1 MKVLQEVAAV
11 ALASLPWLAIPPAAS
26 AVTVPHALVLSA
38 RATPS
43 ALGPSGGQVRVTGK
57 VRHAASCQL
66 ELLSRQSFPVVYSHN
81 PTTACRSG
89 NYSAHVIIGAN
100 PSAAKRTVAFALVAG
115 NGPYTSTGRFY
126 VSLAPLAVPSIL
138 SARATPSA
146 LGPSGGQVRLS
157 RPLWK
162 LRWRSPA

>member
-1 MKVLQEVAAV
+1 MTYRTKTGSATPRSMKVLQEVAAV

-66 ELLSRQSFPVVYSHN
+66 ELLSRQSFPVVYSEVV
-81 PTTACRSG
+81 P
-89 NYSAHVIIGAN
+89 V
-100 PSAAKRTVAFALVAG
+100 LVE
-115 NGPYTSTGRFY
+115 
-126 VSLAPLAVPSIL
+126 VEVAVPRL
-138 SARATPSA
+138 TPA
-146 LGPSGGQVRLS
+146 I
-157 RPLWK
+157 W
-162 LRWRSPA
+162 